1 MLKNYIKIAFRNIR
15 RNRIYSTISVLGL
28 AIGITGAT
36 LLYLYVNDEL
46 NYDNFHE
53 KADRIYRIVEI
64 SEKAD
69 QETRYFGQTAPV
81 LGTTLQDLYPEI
93 QEMIRVYQPVGHIDM
108 LWKGERIHERNYLI
122 ADPGLFKV
130 FDFEFIEG
138 NEENPLADPNSVV
151 ISERIAQRLFGNE
164 NPIGQEL
171 PLRNITPAPLITVKG
186 IIKNI
191 PENSHLQFDY
201 LLSREIT
208 GIDWTGY
215 LNNWSASGA
224 YTYLLLDPSVNMEQ
238 FDAKLDN
245 FVKTRMEANPD
256 APNFYLQP
264 LTDIYF
270 NSAEIEFGVESAH
283 GNIFYITIFSAIG

>member
-1 MLKNYIKIAFRNIR
+1 MLKNYIKIAFRNIS

-46 NYDNFHE
+46 NYDNFHD
-53 KADRIYRIVEI
+53 KSDQIHRIVEI
-64 SEKAD
+64 SESAD

-81 LGTTLQDLYPEI
+81 LGATLKESYPEI
-93 QEMIRVYQPVGHIDM
+93 QKMVRVYQPVGHIDM

-122 ADPGLFKV
+122 ADQGFFQI
-130 FDFEFIEG
+130 FDFDFIAG
-138 NEENPLADPNSVV
+138 NEINPLADPNSVV
-151 ISERIAQRLFGNE
+151 ISERIAKQLFGNE

-171 PLRNITPAPLITVKG
+171 PLRNITPAPLITIKG
-186 IIKNI
+186 VIKNV
-191 PENSHLQFDY
+191 PENSHLQFDFI
-201 LLSREIT
+201 LSKEIT
-208 GIDWTGY
+208 GIDWTNY
-215 LNNWSASGA
+215 LSSWSASGA
-224 YTYLLLDPSVNMEQ
+224 YTYLLLDPSVNMDQ
-238 FDAKLDN
+238 FEAKLNN

-256 APNFYLQP
+256 ARNFYLQP

-270 NSAEIEFGVESAH
+270 NSTEIEFGVESAH